1 MNNGRRHFLKK
12 WGHWIKND
20 EYQYPIISP
29 VYNKKLIINN
39 INSGLEQLKDWFNDG
54 EDIIVEI
61 DGTTFTQQDFQ
72 YISNL
77 NDIIADS
84 GEIGT
89 FELGN
94 IKVTINNIKDYS
106 KDLIFL

>member
-1 MNNGRRHFLKK
+1 MCYYLN
-12 WGHWIKND
+12 
-20 EYQYPIISP
+20 
-29 VYNKKLIINN
+29 
-39 INSGLEQLKDWFNDG
+39 QLYDWFNEGD
-54 EDIIVEI
+54 DIIVEI
-61 DGTTFTQQDFQ
+61 DGNNFTQQDFQ

-94 IKVTINNIKDYS
+94 IKVIINNIKDYS
-106 KDLIFL
+106 KDLISI